1 VNDPA
6 RIVAAGYNAVADRY
20 AALEDPNLEWPR
32 TRRVAD
38 FTARLPANATVLD
51 LGCGGGE
58 PVARDLAAA
67 GFDVVGVDVSEEQV
81 RRARLAVPSARF
93 EVGDMLAVELPES
106 SFDGVVSLYAIDHVP
121 RERHPDVFRR
131 IRQWLRPRGLALVAI
146 EDADQPSIVGDWLG
160 APMFFST
167 NEAAEE
173 ERVARLAG
181 LEVLEVAVEAQ
192 VERGTEVPYL
202 WLLAR
207 RPAEVD

>member
-1 VNDPA
+1 VDDPA
-6 RIVAAGYNAVADRY
+6 RIVAAGYDAVADRY
-20 AALEDPNLEWPR
+20 AALEDPNSEWPR

-38 FTARLPANATVLD
+38 FAARLPAGAAVLD
-51 LGCGGGE
+51 LGCGGGV
-58 PVARDLAAA
+58 PVARDLTAA
-67 GFDVVGVDVSEEQV
+67 GIDVLGIDVSEEQV

-131 IRQWLRPRGLALVAI
+131 IRHWLRPHGLALVAI
-146 EDADQPSIVGDWLG
+146 EDTDQPGLVGDWLG

-167 NEAAEE
+167 FEAGEE
-173 ERVARLAG
+173 ERVTRLAG
-181 LEVLEVAVEAQ
+181 LEVLEIAVEAQ
-192 VERGTEVPYL
+192 VEHGTEVPYL

-207 RPAEVD
+207 RAAEVD